1 MLNFN
6 SILLFSKNPKIL
18 VEFYKKVFG
27 ADPVWSEED
36 FVGFQVGSGMFTV
49 GPHDKV
55 HGKNP
60 NPERALFNFETN
72 DVAGEFRRVK
82 DLGAHVVQEPYQPSE
97 SPDMWVATFNDPDN
111 NYFQLMSPMK
121 M

>member
-82 DLGAHVVQEPYQPSE
+82 DLGAHVVQEPYHPGE
-97 SPDMWVATFNDPDN
+97 SPDMWVATFSDPDN